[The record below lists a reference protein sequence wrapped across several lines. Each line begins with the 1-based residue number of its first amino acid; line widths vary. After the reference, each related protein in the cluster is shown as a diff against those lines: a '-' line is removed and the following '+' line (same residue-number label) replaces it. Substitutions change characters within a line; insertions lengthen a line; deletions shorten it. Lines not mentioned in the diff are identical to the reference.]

1 MISMIE
7 HIEYLMLSNDCVVV
21 PGFGA
26 FIAQYTSSNNCAQNS
41 TFTSP
46 KRSISFNASINHN
59 DGLLA
64 NSIAKKASIPY
75 AEALKQ
81 IEKSTTICRQAL
93 SDGSE
98 VPFGRLGFFISNAE
112 GHIEFIPFHH
122 ELANDDFFGL
132 QSFSF
137 PTLAERNAQV
147 ATEETVS
154 ETYSEPE
161 INIGRRNW
169 FSHKAVQIAASIV
182 MLVCLTFALSTP
194 IIVDKPTHQLAT
206 LNVPTPTMPKHK
218 VVKTEEI
225 SLQKQVEAASEKKE
239 ANSNGRY
246 AIIICSLKKQ
256 SQVAQYFQEN
266 KDINPANVFKKN
278 GYFMIYFN
286 RGDNY
291 QELVKE
297 AKQMPKPYT
306 EYWITQVLT

>member
-46 KRSISFNASINHN
+46 KRSISFNASITHN

-64 NSIAKKASIPY
+64 NSIAKKALIPY

-266 KDINPANVFKKN
+266 KDINPANVIKKN
-278 GYFMIYFN
+278 GYYMIYFN

-306 EYWITQVLT
+306 EFWITQV

>member
-1 MISMIE
+1 
-7 HIEYLMLSNDCVVV
+7 MLSNDCVVV

-98 VPFGRLGFFISNAE
+98 VPFGRLGFFISNGE

-122 ELANDDFFGL
+122 EYANDDFFGL

-266 KDINPANVFKKN
+266 KDINPANVIKKN
-278 GYFMIYFN
+278 GYYMIYFN

-306 EYWITQVLT
+306 EFWITQV

>member
-64 NSIAKKASIPY
+64 NSIAKKALIPY

-169 FSHKAVQIAASIV
+169 FGHKAVQIAASIV

-266 KDINPANVFKKN
+266 KDINPANVIKKN
-278 GYFMIYFN
+278 GYYMIYFN

-306 EYWITQVLT
+306 EFWITQV

>member
-64 NSIAKKASIPY
+64 NSIAKKALIPY

-266 KDINPANVFKKN
+266 KDINPANVIKKN
-278 GYFMIYFN
+278 GYYMIYFN

-306 EYWITQVLT
+306 EFWITQV

>member
-1 MISMIE
+1 MIE

-147 ATEETVS
+147 ANEETVS

-266 KDINPANVFKKN
+266 KDINPANVIKKN
-278 GYFMIYFN
+278 GYYMIYFN

-306 EYWITQVLT
+306 EFWITQV

>member
-218 VVKTEEI
+218 VVKAEEI
-225 SLQKQVEAASEKKE
+225 SQQKQVEAASEKKE
-239 ANSNGRY
+239 ANPNGRY

-266 KDINPANVFKKN
+266 KDINPANVIKKN
-278 GYFMIYFN
+278 GYYMIYFN

-306 EYWITQVLT
+306 EFWITQV

>member
-169 FSHKAVQIAASIV
+169 FSHKAVQIVASIV

-218 VVKTEEI
+218 LVKTEEI

-266 KDINPANVFKKN
+266 KDINPANVIKKN
-278 GYFMIYFN
+278 GYYMIYFN

-306 EYWITQVLT
+306 EFWITQV

>member
-1 MISMIE
+1 MIE

-218 VVKTEEI
+218 VVKAEEI
-225 SLQKQVEAASEKKE
+225 SQQKQVKAVSEKKE
-239 ANSNGRY
+239 TNSNGRY

-266 KDINPANVFKKN
+266 KDINPANVIKKN
-278 GYFMIYFN
+278 GYYMIYFN

-306 EYWITQVLT
+306 EFWITQV

>member
-81 IEKSTTICRQAL
+81 IEKSTTICRQTL

-266 KDINPANVFKKN
+266 KDINPANVIKKN
-278 GYFMIYFN
+278 GYYMIYFN

-306 EYWITQVLT
+306 EFWITQV

>member
-64 NSIAKKASIPY
+64 NSIAKKALIPY

-225 SLQKQVEAASEKKE
+225 SLHKQVEAASEKKE

-266 KDINPANVFKKN
+266 KDINPANVIKKN
-278 GYFMIYFN
+278 GYYMIYFN

-306 EYWITQVLT
+306 EFWITQV

>member
-7 HIEYLMLSNDCVVV
+7 HIEYFMLSNDCVVV
-21 PGFGA
+21 PCFGA
-26 FIAQYTSSNNCAQNS
+26 FIAQYTSSNNRAQNS

-266 KDINPANVFKKN
+266 KDINPANVIKKN
-278 GYFMIYFN
+278 GYYMIYFN

-306 EYWITQVLT
+306 EFWITQV

>member
-7 HIEYLMLSNDCVVV
+7 HIEYLMLSDDCVVV

-218 VVKTEEI
+218 VVKAEEI
-225 SLQKQVEAASEKKE
+225 SQPKQIKAVSEKKE
-239 ANSNGRY
+239 TNSNGRY

-266 KDINPANVFKKN
+266 KDINPANVIKKN
-278 GYFMIYFN
+278 GYYMIYFN
-286 RGDNY
+286 RGNNY

-306 EYWITQVLT
+306 EFWITQV

>member
-98 VPFGRLGFFISNAE
+98 VPFGRLGFFISNGE

-122 ELANDDFFGL
+122 EYANDDFFGL

-169 FSHKAVQIAASIV
+169 FSHKTVQIAASIV

-266 KDINPANVFKKN
+266 KDINPANVIKKN
-278 GYFMIYFN
+278 GYYMIYFN

-306 EYWITQVLT
+306 EFWITQV

>member
-154 ETYSEPE
+154 ETYSKPE
-161 INIGRRNW
+161 INIGSRNW

-266 KDINPANVFKKN
+266 KDINPANVIKKN
-278 GYFMIYFN
+278 GYYMIYFN

-306 EYWITQVLT
+306 EFWITQV

>member
-182 MLVCLTFALSTP
+182 MLVCITFALSTP

-225 SLQKQVEAASEKKE
+225 SQQKQVKAVSEKKE
-239 ANSNGRY
+239 TNSNGRY

-266 KDINPANVFKKN
+266 KDINPANVIKKN
-278 GYFMIYFN
+278 GYYMIYFN

-306 EYWITQVLT
+306 EFWITQV

>member
-98 VPFGRLGFFISNAE
+98 VPFGRLGFFISNGE

-122 ELANDDFFGL
+122 EYANDDFFGL

-169 FSHKAVQIAASIV
+169 FSHKTVQIAASIV

-266 KDINPANVFKKN
+266 KDINPANVIKRN
-278 GYFMIYFN
+278 GYYMIYFN

-306 EYWITQVLT
+306 EFWITQV

>member
-266 KDINPANVFKKN
+266 KDINPANVIKKN
-278 GYFMIYFN
+278 GYYMIYFN
-286 RGDNY
+286 RSDNY

-306 EYWITQVLT
+306 EFWITQV

>member
-64 NSIAKKASIPY
+64 NSIAKKALIPY

-137 PTLAERNAQV
+137 PTLAERNAQA

-161 INIGRRNW
+161 INIGKRNW

-266 KDINPANVFKKN
+266 KDINPANVIKKN
-278 GYFMIYFN
+278 GYYMIYFN

-306 EYWITQVLT
+306 EFWITQV

>member
-41 TFTSP
+41 TFKSP

-59 DGLLA
+59 DELLA
-64 NSIAKKASIPY
+64 NSIAKKALIPY

-132 QSFSF
+132 QSF
-137 PTLAERNAQV
+137 
-147 ATEETVS
+147 
-154 ETYSEPE
+154 
-161 INIGRRNW
+161 
-169 FSHKAVQIAASIV
+169 
-182 MLVCLTFALSTP
+182 
-194 IIVDKPTHQLAT
+194 
-206 LNVPTPTMPKHK
+206 
-218 VVKTEEI
+218 
-225 SLQKQVEAASEKKE
+225 
-239 ANSNGRY
+239 
-246 AIIICSLKKQ
+246 
-256 SQVAQYFQEN
+256 
-266 KDINPANVFKKN
+266 
-278 GYFMIYFN
+278 
-286 RGDNY
+286 
-291 QELVKE
+291 
-297 AKQMPKPYT
+297 
-306 EYWITQVLT
+306 

>member
-64 NSIAKKASIPY
+64 NSIAKKALIPY

-169 FSHKAVQIAASIV
+169 FSHKAVQIVASIV

-194 IIVDKPTHQLAT
+194 IIIDKPTHQLAT

-266 KDINPANVFKKN
+266 KDINPANVIKKN
-278 GYFMIYFN
+278 GYYMIYFN

-297 AKQMPKPYT
+297 AKQMPKRYT
-306 EYWITQVLT
+306 EFWITQV

>member
-26 FIAQYTSSNNCAQNS
+26 FIAQYTSSHSCAQNS

-98 VPFGRLGFFISNAE
+98 VPFGRLGFFISNGE

-147 ATEETVS
+147 TTEETVC

-169 FSHKAVQIAASIV
+169 FGHKAVQIAASIV

-218 VVKTEEI
+218 VVKAEEI
-225 SLQKQVEAASEKKE
+225 SQPKQVKAVSEKKE
-239 ANSNGRY
+239 TNSNGRY

-266 KDINPANVFKKN
+266 KDINPANVIKKN
-278 GYFMIYFN
+278 GYYMIYFN

-297 AKQMPKPYT
+297 TKQMPKPYT
-306 EYWITQVLT
+306 EFWITQV

>member
-225 SLQKQVEAASEKKE
+225 SQQKQVKAVSEKKE
-239 ANSNGRY
+239 TNSNGRY

-266 KDINPANVFKKN
+266 KDINPANVIKKN
-278 GYFMIYFN
+278 GYYMIYFN

-306 EYWITQVLT
+306 EFWITQV

>member
-1 MISMIE
+1 MIE

-64 NSIAKKASIPY
+64 NSIAQKALIPY

-266 KDINPANVFKKN
+266 KDINPANVIKKN
-278 GYFMIYFN
+278 GYYMIYFN

-306 EYWITQVLT
+306 EFWITQV

>member
-64 NSIAKKASIPY
+64 NSIAKKALIPY

-206 LNVPTPTMPKHK
+206 LNVPTHTMPKHK

-266 KDINPANVFKKN
+266 KDINPANVIKKN
-278 GYFMIYFN
+278 GYYMIYFN

-306 EYWITQVLT
+306 EFWITQV

>member
-225 SLQKQVEAASEKKE
+225 SQQKQVEAASEKKE

-266 KDINPANVFKKN
+266 KDINPANVIKKN
-278 GYFMIYFN
+278 GYYMIYFN

-306 EYWITQVLT
+306 EFWITQV

>member
-137 PTLAERNAQV
+137 PTLAERNAQA

-218 VVKTEEI
+218 VVKAEEI
-225 SLQKQVEAASEKKE
+225 SQQKQVKAVSEKKE
-239 ANSNGRY
+239 TNSNGRY

-266 KDINPANVFKKN
+266 KDINPANVIKKN
-278 GYFMIYFN
+278 GYYMIYFN

-306 EYWITQVLT
+306 EFWITQV

>member
-64 NSIAKKASIPY
+64 NSIAKKALIPY

-98 VPFGRLGFFISNAE
+98 VPFGRLGFFISNGE

-266 KDINPANVFKKN
+266 KDINPANVIKKN
-278 GYFMIYFN
+278 GYYMIYFN

-306 EYWITQVLT
+306 EFWITQV

>member
-26 FIAQYTSSNNCAQNS
+26 FIAQYTSSHNCAQNS

-98 VPFGRLGFFISNAE
+98 VPFGRLGFFISNGE

-132 QSFSF
+132 QSFTF

-194 IIVDKPTHQLAT
+194 IFVDKPTHQLAT

-218 VVKTEEI
+218 VVKAEEI
-225 SLQKQVEAASEKKE
+225 SQQKKVEATSEKKE
-239 ANSNGRY
+239 TNPNGRY

-266 KDINPANVFKKN
+266 KDINPANVIKKN
-278 GYFMIYFN
+278 GYYMIYFN

-306 EYWITQVLT
+306 EFWITQV

>member
-137 PTLAERNAQV
+137 PTLAKRNAQV

-266 KDINPANVFKKN
+266 KDINPANVIKKN
-278 GYFMIYFN
+278 GYYMIYFN

-306 EYWITQVLT
+306 EFWITQV

>member
-218 VVKTEEI
+218 VVKVEEI
-225 SLQKQVEAASEKKE
+225 SQQKQVKAVSEKKE
-239 ANSNGRY
+239 TNSNGRY

-266 KDINPANVFKKN
+266 KDINPANVIKKN
-278 GYFMIYFN
+278 GYYMIYFN

-306 EYWITQVLT
+306 EFWITQV

>member
-169 FSHKAVQIAASIV
+169 FSHKTVQIAASIV

-266 KDINPANVFKKN
+266 KDINPANVIKKN
-278 GYFMIYFN
+278 GYYMIYFN

-306 EYWITQVLT
+306 EFWITQV

>member
-64 NSIAKKASIPY
+64 NSIAKKALIPY

-81 IEKSTTICRQAL
+81 IEKSTTICRQAV

-218 VVKTEEI
+218 VVKAEEI
-225 SLQKQVEAASEKKE
+225 SQQKQVKAVSEKKE
-239 ANSNGRY
+239 TNSNGRY

-266 KDINPANVFKKN
+266 KDINPANVIKKN
-278 GYFMIYFN
+278 GYYMIYFN

-306 EYWITQVLT
+306 EFWITQV

>member
-1 MISMIE
+1 MIE

-26 FIAQYTSSNNCAQNS
+26 FIAQYTSSHSCAQNS

-98 VPFGRLGFFISNAE
+98 VPFGRLGFFISNGE

-147 ATEETVS
+147 TTEETVC

-169 FSHKAVQIAASIV
+169 FGHKAVQIAASIV

-218 VVKTEEI
+218 VVKAEEI
-225 SLQKQVEAASEKKE
+225 SQPKQVKAVSEKKE
-239 ANSNGRY
+239 TNSNGRY

-266 KDINPANVFKKN
+266 KDINPANVIKKN
-278 GYFMIYFN
+278 GYYMIYFN

-297 AKQMPKPYT
+297 TKQMPKPYT
-306 EYWITQVLT
+306 EFWITQV

>member
-64 NSIAKKASIPY
+64 NSIAKKALIPY

-112 GHIEFIPFHH
+112 GHIEFTPFHH

-161 INIGRRNW
+161 INIVRRNW

-266 KDINPANVFKKN
+266 KDINPANVIKKN
-278 GYFMIYFN
+278 GYYMIYFN

-306 EYWITQVLT
+306 EFWITQV

>member
-41 TFTSP
+41 TFKSP

-64 NSIAKKASIPY
+64 NSIAKKALIPY

-266 KDINPANVFKKN
+266 KDITPANVIKKN
-278 GYFMIYFN
+278 GYYMIYFN

-306 EYWITQVLT
+306 EFWITQV

>member
-218 VVKTEEI
+218 VVKAEEI

-266 KDINPANVFKKN
+266 KDINPANVIKKN
-278 GYFMIYFN
+278 GYYMIYFN

-291 QELVKE
+291 QELVTE

-306 EYWITQVLT
+306 EFWITQV

>member
-26 FIAQYTSSNNCAQNS
+26 FIAQYTSSHNCEQNS

-98 VPFGRLGFFISNAE
+98 VPFGRLGFFISNGE

-147 ATEETVS
+147 TTEETVS
-154 ETYSEPE
+154 ETYSESE

-218 VVKTEEI
+218 VVKAEEI
-225 SLQKQVEAASEKKE
+225 SQQKQVKAVSEKKE
-239 ANSNGRY
+239 TNSNGRY

-256 SQVAQYFQEN
+256 SQVDQYFQEN
-266 KDINPANVFKKN
+266 KDINPANVIKKN
-278 GYFMIYFN
+278 GYYMIYFN

-306 EYWITQVLT
+306 EFWITQV

>member
-26 FIAQYTSSNNCAQNS
+26 FIAQYTSSHNCEQNS

-64 NSIAKKASIPY
+64 NSSAKKASIPY

-98 VPFGRLGFFISNAE
+98 VPFGRLGFFISNGE

-218 VVKTEEI
+218 VVKAEEI

-266 KDINPANVFKKN
+266 KDINPANVIKKN
-278 GYFMIYFN
+278 GYYMIYFN

-306 EYWITQVLT
+306 EFWITQV

>member
-1 MISMIE
+1 
-7 HIEYLMLSNDCVVV
+7 
-21 PGFGA
+21 
-26 FIAQYTSSNNCAQNS
+26 
-41 TFTSP
+41 
-46 KRSISFNASINHN
+46 
-59 DGLLA
+59 
-64 NSIAKKASIPY
+64 
-75 AEALKQ
+75 
-81 IEKSTTICRQAL
+81 
-93 SDGSE
+93 
-98 VPFGRLGFFISNAE
+98 
-112 GHIEFIPFHH
+112 
-122 ELANDDFFGL
+122 
-132 QSFSF
+132 
-137 PTLAERNAQV
+137 
-147 ATEETVS
+147 TVS

-218 VVKTEEI
+218 VVKAEEI
-225 SLQKQVEAASEKKE
+225 SQSKQVKAASEKKE
-239 ANSNGRY
+239 TNSNGHY

-266 KDINPANVFKKN
+266 KDINPANVIKKN
-278 GYFMIYFN
+278 GYYMIYFN

-306 EYWITQVLT
+306 EFWITQV

>member
-64 NSIAKKASIPY
+64 NSIAKKALIPY

-98 VPFGRLGFFISNAE
+98 VPFGRLGFFISNGE

-122 ELANDDFFGL
+122 EYANDDFFGL

-218 VVKTEEI
+218 VVKAEEI
-225 SLQKQVEAASEKKE
+225 SQQKQVKAVSEKKE
-239 ANSNGRY
+239 TNSNGRY
-246 AIIICSLKKQ
+246 AIIIC
-256 SQVAQYFQEN
+256 
-266 KDINPANVFKKN
+266 
-278 GYFMIYFN
+278 
-286 RGDNY
+286 
-291 QELVKE
+291 
-297 AKQMPKPYT
+297 
-306 EYWITQVLT
+306 